1 MKNYTRGKKIETS
14 CVCFFI
20 VVLSELRCLICLQLI
35 LESIEHLRCAQR
47 CSEGV
52 SILGEAVLKFFMIL
66 GSPAVSIGPMKKS
79 KVFGRQNTFRSQN
92 ISTILEGGIADL
104 N

>member
-1 MKNYTRGKKIETS
+1 M
-14 CVCFFI
+14 
-20 VVLSELRCLICLQLI
+20 
-35 LESIEHLRCAQR
+35 EHLRCAQH

-52 SILGEAVLKFFMIL
+52 SILGEAILEFFMIL
-66 GSPAVSIGPMKKS
+66 GSPMVSIGPMKNS
-79 KVFGRQNTFRSQN
+79 EVFGRQNTFRSQK